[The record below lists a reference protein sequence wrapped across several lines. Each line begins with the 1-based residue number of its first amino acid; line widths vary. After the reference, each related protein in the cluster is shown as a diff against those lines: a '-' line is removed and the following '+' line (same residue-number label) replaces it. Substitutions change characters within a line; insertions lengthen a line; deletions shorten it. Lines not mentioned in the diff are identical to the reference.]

1 MKFLAIAIKHLI
13 EHGADPLAIQRFVD
27 EMAREGGSLMP
38 STEQSGANAPDSY
51 EAMFPSKAARHSF
64 DYRQRKKLTKPDG
77 TDENLT
83 ELTLKKEGSHTLQE
97 KNNINIYTPTKA
109 KKGSRLPENWQPS
122 LETLSY
128 ADKLGCS
135 AAEIT
140 SMAEDFRLWAYS
152 ASGQVSIKRDWESAF
167 KGWMRREKAKK
178 ATQPHYQ
185 RGKPSTV
192 TVGPWK
198 PIEPEK
204 MPEPI
209 SPAELA
215 KRQEQI
221 RKAKEALCKK
231 P

>member
-27 EMAREGGSLMP
+27 EMAREGGSYVP
-38 STEQSGANAPDSY
+38 AT
-51 EAMFPSKAARHSF
+51 
-64 DYRQRKKLTKPDG
+64 DYRTYERERKRAYR
-77 TDENLT
+77 
-83 ELTLKKEGSHTLQE
+83 EGSSRTVPDNGDIKEAPHTPQE
-97 KNNINIYTPTKA
+97 NNINIYTKPKA
-109 KKGSRLPENWQPS
+109 KKGSRLAENWEPS

-140 SMAEDFRLWAYS
+140 NMAEDFRLWAY
-152 ASGQVSIKRDWESAF
+152 AAAGEKAIKRDWESAF

-178 ATQPHYQ
+178 AIQPHYQ
-185 RGKPSTV
+185 RNKPSTV

-209 SPAELA
+209 APEELA
-215 KRQEQI
+215 RRQEQI
-221 RKAKEALCKK
+221 RKAKEALCRK